1 MLRKVLRVIAK
12 IGLVLILLPVAVYIA
27 LVVGNLWDEK
37 PLPEI
42 PQLASLDAG
51 NKVAPSENGYFAWVG
66 IAAPLDSNQQEW
78 GQKWFNQVL
87 LSDKARAMTTQP
99 IPFSMEDEYR
109 KLSTKT
115 ADWPCYGK
123 TLPVCLERVG
133 ANPSAAR
140 SILEKESVT
149 LARYDIA
156 VALPNYQE
164 PFRPDLSMASVIPRF
179 SLVSERTAL
188 AETRIALAAID
199 GNHDAAL
206 DYTERE
212 IAFQIRQLRGSQTLL
227 EYLLAAGMLRSHYQL
242 LDQWMS
248 RYPDEARKR
257 MTRLKTALAPL
268 PKDALSLERPLLNEF
283 RATKR
288 YVFLAKSEGFGF
300 GDEDIGFLLRPL
312 FLPSAT
318 VNIVQPMM
326 AQWIAIE
333 QMTDDQYRQEI
344 GRTSKAV
351 AELWAP
357 SFTLRNLAMKLYL
370 ANLYLID
377 LDYKNYFKKRDNLA
391 AYQSLL
397 AFKVGLLERNIADR
411 GVIDAELRAAGRSLI
426 HPFAGTMPAWDSN
439 KKTLGYLDP
448 EVQGS
453 PTAFV
458 VSIKL

>member
-1 MLRKVLRVIAK
+1 M
-12 IGLVLILLPVAVYIA
+12 
-27 LVVGNLWDEK
+27 
-37 PLPEI
+37 
-42 PQLASLDAG
+42 
-51 NKVAPSENGYFAWVG
+51 
-66 IAAPLDSNQQEW
+66 
-78 GQKWFNQVL
+78 
-87 LSDKARAMTTQP
+87 
-99 IPFSMEDEYR
+99 
-109 KLSTKT
+109 
-115 ADWPCYGK
+115 
-123 TLPVCLERVG
+123 
-133 ANPSAAR
+133 
-140 SILEKESVT
+140 
-149 LARYDIA
+149 
-156 VALPNYQE
+156 
-164 PFRPDLSMASVIPRF
+164 VIPRF

-199 GNHDAAL
+199 SNHDAAL

-257 MTRLKTALAPL
+257 MTRVKTALAPL

-426 HPFAGTMPAWDSN
+426 HPFAGTMPAWDSD